1 MSLRVKLLIAVI
13 ALALSLF
20 ATFGDFFFVGVL
32 GLTPGSGRIVVAASL
47 LVIGVVWFVWSG
59 AAVRKTLRDVRNRS
73 TKN

>member
-1 MSLRVKLLIAVI
+1 MSLRVKLLIAAI

-47 LVIGVVWFVWSG
+47 LVIGVIWFIWTGSS
-59 AAVRKTLRDVRNRS
+59 ARKTLRDVRSRS
-73 TKN
+73 AKE